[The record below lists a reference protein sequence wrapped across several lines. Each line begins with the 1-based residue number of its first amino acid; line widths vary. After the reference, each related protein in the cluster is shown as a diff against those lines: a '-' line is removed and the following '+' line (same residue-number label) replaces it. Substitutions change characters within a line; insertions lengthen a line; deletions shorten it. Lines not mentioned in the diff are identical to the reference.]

1 MRVAAGARP
10 PALSDDRV
18 VRTEELRRLGP
29 AALTIL
35 GLAGVYYGS
44 ARIGLL
50 EQVVISGAVVTP
62 LWPPT
67 GISLSCLLLVGLWT
81 WPGIALGTLAVVATV
96 NPLDPTV
103 LGIMAG
109 NTLAPVCAFLMLR
122 RVGFRTALDRLR
134 DGVALVALGAFA
146 GMLVS
151 ATLGTGMLL
160 LKDALPGGGFW
171 RTWVAW
177 WAGDAMGI
185 LVITPLLLVCRSFRW
200 PRGVPGYRWAEAAA
214 LLVVTVAV
222 TVIAIRSELSLLFLV
237 FPVIVWA
244 ALRFQLA
251 GAAPCVLLVSV
262 LVIRAATARAGPF
275 RGQSLL
281 EAMVN
286 LQALNASAALT
297 ALLLSAIVTEQ
308 NTIRHKVE
316 QACSELAE
324 VVDRL
329 APGESRRRWPPDG
342 DPT

>member
-1 MRVAAGARP
+1 M
-10 PALSDDRV
+10 
-18 VRTEELRRLGP
+18 VRTEELRRPAP

-35 GLAGVYYGS
+35 VLAGVYYGT

-50 EQVVISGAVVTP
+50 DQVVIAGARVTP

-81 WPGIALGTLAVVATV
+81 WPGIALGTLLVVASLS
-96 NPLDPTV
+96 PLDVSV

-122 RVGFRTALDRLR
+122 RVGFHTGLDRLR

-151 ATLGTGMLL
+151 ATVGSTTLL
-160 LKDALPGGGFW
+160 LSGALPPGGYW
-171 RTWVAW
+171 RTWAAW
-177 WAGDAMGI
+177 WVGDAMGV
-185 LVITPLLLVCRSFRW
+185 LVVTPLLLACRKLRW
-200 PRGVPGYRWAEAAA
+200 PTGVPAYRWAEAAV
-214 LLVVTVAV
+214 LLVASVVVAWVAV
-222 TVIAIRSELSLLFLV
+222 TSGLSLLFLV
-237 FPVIVWA
+237 FPLIVWA

-262 LVIRAATARAGPF
+262 LAITAATRRTGPF
-275 RGQSLL
+275 EGQSLL

-308 NTIRHKVE
+308 NSIRRKVE
-316 QACSELAE
+316 QACRELAD

-329 APGESRRRWPPDG
+329 APGESRRRWPPEG
-342 DPT
+342 EES

>member
-1 MRVAAGARP
+1 M
-10 PALSDDRV
+10 
-18 VRTEELRRLGP
+18 VRTEELRRLAP
-29 AALTIL
+29 AALAIL
-35 GLAGVYYGS
+35 GLAGVYYAS

-50 EQVVISGAVVTP
+50 EQVVIAGAVVTP

-67 GISLSCLLLVGLWT
+67 GISLSCLLLLGLRT
-81 WPGIALGTLAVVATV
+81 WPGIALGTLLVVATI
-96 NPLDPTV
+96 NPLDVSV

-109 NTLAPVCAFLMLR
+109 NTLAPVCSFLMLR
-122 RVGFRTALDRLR
+122 RVGFRVGLDRLR

-146 GMLVS
+146 GMLIS
-151 ATLGTGMLL
+151 ATLGTGMLYA
-160 LKDALPGGGFW
+160 KGALPGGGFW

-177 WAGDAMGI
+177 WVGDAMGI
-185 LVITPLLLVCRSFRW
+185 LVVTPLILACRSIRW
-200 PRGVPGYRWAEAAA
+200 PRGIPGYRWAEAAA
-214 LLVVTVAV
+214 LAAATVVVTLVA
-222 TVIAIRSELSLLFLV
+222 TRSELSLLFLV
-237 FPVIVWA
+237 FPLILWA

-262 LVIRAATARAGPF
+262 LAIRAATARTGPF
-275 RGQSLL
+275 EGQSLV

-308 NTIRHKVE
+308 NSIRRKIE
-316 QACSELAE
+316 LACGELAE

-342 DPT
+342 DHI

>member
-1 MRVAAGARP
+1 MA
-10 PALSDDRV
+10 DV
-18 VRTEELRRLGP
+18 VRTGELRRLAP
-29 AALTIL
+29 ALTIL
-35 GLAGVYYGS
+35 GLAGVYYAS

-50 EQVVISGAVVTP
+50 DQVVIAGAVVTP

-67 GISLSCLLLVGLWT
+67 GISLSCLLLLGLWT
-81 WPGIALGTLAVVATV
+81 WPGIALGTFLVVATIS
-96 NPLDPTV
+96 PLDASV

-122 RVGFRTALDRLR
+122 RVGFRPELDRLR

-146 GMLVS
+146 GMLIS
-151 ATLGTGMLL
+151 ATLGTAMLL
-160 LKDALPGGGFW
+160 LKGALPAVGFW
-171 RTWVAW
+171 PTWAAW
-177 WAGDAMGI
+177 WVGDAMGI
-185 LVITPLLLVCRSFRW
+185 LVVTPLVLACRTIRW
-200 PRGVPGYRWAEAAA
+200 PRDVPGYRWAEAAA
-214 LLVVTVAV
+214 LAVVSVMVTLVAV
-222 TVIAIRSELSLLFLV
+222 RSELSLLFLV
-237 FPVIVWA
+237 FPLIVWA

-262 LVIRAATARAGPF
+262 LVIAAAKARTGPF
-275 RGQSLL
+275 EGQSLL

-308 NTIRHKVE
+308 NSIRRKIE
-316 QACSELAE
+316 QACGELAD

-342 DPT
+342 DHT